1 MTPPNELTGRE
12 LDKAVAK
19 AMQPTKFIDAFLSAM
34 EFDPSLLRYSTDP
47 ATQAEMLAWL
57 AARTRKGHSFVLRF
71 TPDIGLVGAA
81 FEGRVYDKSES
92 FSAEE
97 ALARLV
103 IRVGTCSLCG
113 GDVLRRTVTTYIN
126 GIAQQIP
133 TWCSKCGA
141 VPKSPDTIEMQRTK
155 P

>member
-1 MTPPNELTGRE
+1 MTTPPNELTGRE

-19 AMQPTKFIDAFLSAM
+19 AMQPTKFIDAF
-34 EFDPSLLRYSTDP
+34 P
-47 ATQAEMLAWL
+47 TQAEMLAWL

-103 IRVGTCSLCG
+103 V
-113 GDVLRRTVTTYIN
+113 
-126 GIAQQIP
+126 
-133 TWCSKCGA
+133 A
-141 VPKSPDTIEMQRTK
+141 VAKAEGSEAT
-155 P
+155 